1 MTSTQSETFHLV
13 GSGEAN
19 ESVLGIEVKLD
30 EGEWLYCMVLPLKTK
45 SNKMDKMVK
54 GGWFGGMKP
63 SKVMSQVFTKRVF
76 QEGNKFGHNLQA
88 LFPDDQTEEQMHQ
101 AFRKLFVDILT
112 SEQCGFDVDCCK
124 SIDGDEMFV
133 KIGVKSEET
142 KMALAQRTE
151 LPVSYSPE
159 IYNNAVNADMKSHVE
174 NDGDD
179 IEAGEFALLEEKG
192 LYKCPTADYR
202 NGKFSG
208 DNYLPAYV
216 SYRVEIKEKLAPLR
230 EVDMMHCVIWRMH
243 DFINLEIAQEKGLM
257 KMFFPIHKMK
267 ALKELES
274 VGWNKLHRC
283 FCCDF
288 ANEHTLEKV
297 RNYYGEEVAFFFHW
311 LSYYTSS
318 LAAISI
324 LSLLACCRRLPQLD
338 LDIPTRRYIAMGF
351 SVIIMIWS
359 SMFVE
364 KYHQSSEVRIHKW
377 GMTRWNRI
385 QPPRPQFKLWLRG
398 TYTELTQNG
407 FHWLL
412 VCLFIAESVI
422 VTGLIC
428 QFRMEVQHNP
438 DATYFGLS
446 SKNAGAAGKY
456 MITANIKIVGFIW
469 DTLSPKLTNIENH
482 KTAQES
488 KQARVVKLFIVKSVV
503 YFYPF
508 FYIAFLKTYFEG
520 CGLGDDPDAKALGC
534 IPELNQ
540 NLFIFFACHIGC
552 VLAFIAVF
560 ALMTRISVS
569 WEISAITKKL
579 GGIAGGYSYVEMQSK
594 QPQYIDDTDDF
605 MELVMS
611 LGMVM
616 MFSAALPVMAFFAF
630 ICNLIEAKCLA
641 WRMVYV
647 NQRPIPRGQAG
658 IGAWRDII
666 EAMCFLS
673 TLCNVALVVFAMH
686 PLEDLSCT
694 KKLLIFVLAQNA
706 IMMIKQVVR
715 SLYSAP
721 ALALTRAQEIN
732 ESVADE
738 LAGQEIVTMQVQK
751 TTPPKEIES
760 MEGAM
765 D

>member
-1 MTSTQSETFHLV
+1 MTSTESETCQPLV
-13 GSGEAN
+13 GSGEAK

-30 EGEWLYCMVLPLKTK
+30 EGEEFEQLYCMVLPLKTED
-45 SNKMDKMVK
+45 NKMDKPVK
-54 GGWFGGMKP
+54 A
-63 SKVMSQVFTKRVF
+63 SEVMSQVFTKRVF
-76 QEGNKFGHNLQA
+76 KEGNKFGHNLQA
-88 LFPDDQTEEQMHQ
+88 LFPENPTEEHLHQ
-101 AFRKLFVDILT
+101 AFRKLFVEILT
-112 SEQCGFDVDCCK
+112 SEQCGFDVECNK

-133 KIGVKSEET
+133 KIGVKLEET
-142 KMALAQRTE
+142 RMALAQRTE
-151 LPVSYSPE
+151 LPVSYAPE
-159 IYNNAVNADMKSHVE
+159 TYNNAVTADNRMSRMLKSHVE

-179 IEAGEFALLEEKG
+179 IEAGEFANLVM
-192 LYKCPTADYR
+192 KCPTATYSK
-202 NGKFSG
+202 GKFDG
-208 DNYLPAYV
+208 DEYLPAYV
-216 SYRVEIKEKLAPLR
+216 SYRVDLKAKLAPLR
-230 EVDMMHCVIWRMH
+230 EVDMMHCVIWRMS
-243 DFINLEIAQEKGLM
+243 DFINLEVAQEMGLM

-267 ALKELES
+267 DLKELEN
-274 VGWNKLHRC
+274 VGWNKFSRC
-283 FCCDF
+283 FCFDF
-288 ANEHTLEKV
+288 ANNDSTIDKV

-324 LSLLACCRRLPQLD
+324 WSLLACCRRLPQLD
-338 LDIPTRRYIAMGF
+338 LDVPTKRYIAIGF

-364 KYHQSSEVRIHKW
+364 KYHHASEVRTHKW
-377 GMTRWNRI
+377 GMTKWNRI

-398 TYTELTQNG
+398 TYMELTRNG
-407 FHWLL
+407 VHWFL
-412 VCLFIAESVI
+412 VCLFIAEAVI

-428 QFRMEVQHNP
+428 KFRMEVQENP

-446 SKNAGAAGKY
+446 SATAGKAGKY

-469 DTLSPKLTNIENH
+469 DNLSPILTNIENH
-482 KTAQES
+482 KTAHDT
-488 KQARVVKLFIVKSVV
+488 KQARVIKLFIVKSVV

-508 FYIAFLKTYFEG
+508 FYIAFIKKYIEG
-520 CGLGDDPDAKALGC
+520 CGLDSDPEAKELGC
-534 IPELNQ
+534 IPELNE
-540 NLFIFFACHIGC
+540 NLFIFFACHIFS
-552 VLAFIAVF
+552 VLACILLF
-560 ALMTRISVS
+560 ALMTRMSVS
-569 WEISAITKKL
+569 QEISKIRKKL
-579 GGIAGGYSYVEMQSK
+579 GGITGGYSYVEMQSK
-594 QPQYIDDTDDF
+594 QPQYIDDTNDF

-630 ICNLIEAKCLA
+630 ICNLIEAKFLA

-686 PLEDLSCT
+686 PIEDLSGT
-694 KKLLIFVLAQNA
+694 EKLLIFVLAQNA
-706 IMMIKQVVR
+706 IMMLKQVVR
-715 SLYSAP
+715 SCYSAP

-738 LAGQEIVTMQVQK
+738 LAGQENNVTMTVQK
-751 TTPPKEIES
+751 TTPPKEIEA
-760 MEGAM
+760 MEGTM